1 MRKTAINHTDLLYVT
16 VQSGK
21 DTLLTLTI
29 SGASDMVDV
38 MRRVRCETPGDAA
51 GLVTVSVRNS
61 TQGWSLEQRMVL
73 KTPQARPS
81 QAVSDYPRLFA

>member
-16 VQSGK
+16 AQSGK

-29 SGASDMVDV
+29 SGANDMGDV
-38 MRRVRCETPGDAA
+38 MRRVRCETPGDA
-51 GLVTVSVRNS
+51 GLVTVSVRNR

-73 KTPQARPS
+73 KTSQVRPS